1 MVVSWLNLGL
11 KRPTQKPEFQS
22 LNFVWKK
29 GRSFEEGKNRVQ
41 VKGNDLT
48 KKVLNSVREDNCI
61 REIRHRK
68 KGRIRNRKSMDH
80 WIWQCTEEEK
90 ERIFALGN

>member
-1 MVVSWLNLGL
+1 MAVSWLNLGL

-29 GRSFEEGKNRVQ
+29 GRSFKEEKNRVH
-41 VKGNDLT
+41 VKGNDLREE
-48 KKVLNSVREDNCI
+48 VLNSLREDNCI

-68 KGRIRNRKSMDH
+68 K
-80 WIWQCTEEEK
+80 
-90 ERIFALGN
+90 